1 MALSKTDMERKRE
14 KRRAKKEKIDKLTN
28 WYMINLSWGVLCFI
42 ALGIVENL
50 YGNTSTVL
58 TAPIAMKIVG
68 VVLAVLAVAL
78 FVLGKTGVIKNTKRA
93 NHYSIFVGIAA
104 LVSLWIGFYAVI
116 RNAVIAVVP
125 ALSGIRSEWWF
136 AWGFRYL
143 IGVYLIVAFIV
154 VTVKTALAAKGK

>member
-1 MALSKTDMERKRE
+1 MALENKRE
-14 KRRAKKEKIDKLTN
+14 RRRAKREKIDKLTN

-50 YGNTSTVL
+50 YGSASTVL
-58 TAPIAMKIVG
+58 TAPLTMKIVG
-68 VVLAVLAVAL
+68 LVLAIASIAV

-93 NHYSIFVGIAA
+93 NHYSIFLGVAA

-116 RNAVIAVVP
+116 RSAVITVIP
-125 ALSGIRSEWWF
+125 ALANLRSEWWF

-143 IGVYLIVAFIV
+143 IAIYLILGFIV
-154 VTVKTALAAKGK
+154 ISIKTALASKGK